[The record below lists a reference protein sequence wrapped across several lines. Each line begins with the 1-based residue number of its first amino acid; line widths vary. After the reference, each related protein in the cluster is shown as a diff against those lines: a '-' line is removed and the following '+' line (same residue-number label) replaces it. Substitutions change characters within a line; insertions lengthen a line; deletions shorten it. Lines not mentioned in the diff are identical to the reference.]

1 MKTSFV
7 KYKQSNRYDLK
18 LYFPPIGYDSLVDFI
33 SFHIFKRMKEKVYIS
48 REYSNR
54 SKHSILVVEN
64 LTYNQA
70 TKLEIYVNSMFKDF
84 FRKTK

>member
-1 MKTSFV
+1 MKTSLI
-7 KYKQSNRYDLK
+7 KYKHSDRYDLK

-54 SKHSILVVEN
+54 SKYSILVVEN
-64 LTYNQA
+64 LTCNQA
-70 TKLEIYVNSMFKDF
+70 TKLETYVNSMFKDF